1 MRGWLCWILFIF
13 LFKSAAFAE
22 ETIRIAIVEKAQK
35 ITLSGSGLEVRNLHS
50 TGKYVTVP
58 GERSVVYLSSRGMML
73 DGNLVDGGQGVKF
86 RSQGFVRVAE
96 KPVRGQIEIRQDKK
110 GLAAI
115 NILPLEAYLMA
126 VLGSEMPHS
135 FPLEALKAQAV
146 ASRTYALRRKI
157 DSWGKP
163 YHLGATV
170 LHQVYGGAAAEDER
184 TREVVYSTRG
194 QVLTWKME
202 PIEAYFH
209 SNCGGHTE
217 NGKDA
222 LGRPLPY
229 LKSVSCNCRQ
239 RVKSD
244 WRIQLSSKD
253 LNKLAKG
260 VKKIQVVE
268 RTITGRAKRV
278 SLRSLRASK
287 VVSAVDLRRIV
298 GYSRIKS
305 LDFRVE
311 GNGHSLI
318 LSGKGFGHGAGLCQ
332 WGAKAYA
339 EKGWDYVNI
348 LKHYYNGAKL
358 VKMY

>member
-1 MRGWLCWILFIF
+1 MRVLLCGIFFIF
-13 LFKSAAFAE
+13 VIRSTALAE
-22 ETIRIAIVEKAQK
+22 ESIRIAIVEKAQK
-35 ITLSGSGLEVRNLHS
+35 ITLSGPGLEVRNLHS
-50 TGKYVTVP
+50 RGKYVAVP
-58 GERSVVYLSSRGMML
+58 RERSVVYLSSRRMMR
-73 DGNLVDGGQGVKF
+73 DGHPVYGGQGVKF
-86 RSQGFVRVAE
+86 RSQGFVRVAK
-96 KPVRGQIEIRQDKK
+96 KPVRGQIEIRQDKR
-110 GLAAI
+110 GLTAI

-126 VLGSEMPHS
+126 VLGSEMPRS

-157 DSWGKP
+157 NSWGKP

-209 SNCGGHTE
+209 SNCGGRTE

-229 LKSVSCNCRQ
+229 LQSVPCDCPKQ
-239 RVKSD
+239 LKTD
-244 WRIQLSSKD
+244 WRIQLKSRE
-253 LNKLAKG
+253 LNKI
-260 VKKIQVVE
+260 VKRVREIKVIE
-268 RTITGRAKRV
+268 RTATGRAKRV
-278 SLRSLRASK
+278 RLHSSRANK
-287 VVSAVDLRRIV
+287 IVSAVDLRRMV

-305 LDFRVE
+305 LNFRVE
-311 GNGHSLI
+311 GDGRNLV

-339 EKGWDYVNI
+339 EKGWDYVKI
-348 LKHYYNGAKL
+348 LKHYYVGAKL